1 MTEVGNMRLLQGMLN
16 GAREVISKKD
26 ELNRINVFPVAD
38 GDTGSNLASLMQA
51 IIDNVAQKDYS
62 TKELLDEVASAALI
76 GARGN
81 SGMIFAQYLN
91 AVAESY
97 HHLESTVEEL
107 VQAFQK
113 AVNKAYDALLDPKE
127 GTILSVM
134 SAWSEALA
142 ENYTKEKSLHH
153 SLLNAQEVA
162 EKALANTQFQM
173 PILKKNRLVDS
184 GAKGFYYF
192 IVGLT
197 NAYCEKV
204 AVISEM
210 VEDDQ
215 EPIEH
220 VETSKP
226 LYRYCSEFIIKS
238 PTATKQTI
246 QTVLATKGDSLVI
259 VGNEGQIKLHIHTNE
274 PKEVLNLLAKYGT
287 MTYQKVDDMRLQYD
301 VTKKPRAKTAIV
313 TDSIADLPEEFLLTH
328 QIHVLPMNI
337 LAEDES
343 FLDKLTVGP
352 TMIKEK
358 MMQQVKMSTAQP
370 TIRSVDALL
379 SFLENKYEQVLII
392 TVSAQLSGT
401 YQLIKQ
407 RIKQKNLA
415 SDWIH
420 VIDSRLNSVA
430 EGLLVKQ
437 AVELVE
443 AGRTFEE
450 ITRQIEQT
458 AKRSFIYVA
467 VADLSPM
474 VESGRIPRFLGKIAQ
489 KLSLFPIVSLD
500 ENGEGKLIGVSFSQN
515 QSMKKIIKKVT
526 KLHHEN
532 QLEELAVTHVSSA
545 DKANDW
551 GNQLQKLTGQL
562 SYIVDSSAAIAISAG
577 IGSVAVAGI
586 KKEETI

>member
-1 MTEVGNMRLLQGMLN
+1 MTEVGNKRLLQGMLN

-51 IIDNVAQKDYS
+51 IIDNVAHKEYS

-113 AVNKAYDALLDPKE
+113 AVNKAYEALLDPKE

-142 ENYTKEKSLHH
+142 ENYTKEQSLHY
-153 SLLNAQEVA
+153 SLLNAQAVA
-162 EKALANTQFQM
+162 EKALAHTQFQM
-173 PILKKNRLVDS
+173 PILKKNQLVDS

-204 AVISEM
+204 AVMTEV
-210 VEDDQ
+210 VESDQ
-215 EPIEH
+215 IIIEH
-220 VETSKP
+220 LETTEP
-226 LYRYCSEFIIKS
+226 RYRYCSEFIIKD
-238 PTATKQTI
+238 PTVTKQTI
-246 QTVLATKGDSLVI
+246 QTALAIKGDSLVI
-259 VGNEGQIKLHIHTNE
+259 ACNEAQIKLHIHTNE
-274 PKEVLNLLAKYGT
+274 PKEVLTILAKYGT
-287 MTYQKVDDMRLQYD
+287 MTYQKVDDMSLQYH
-301 VTKKPRAKTAIV
+301 VTKKPRAKIAIV

-337 LAEDES
+337 LTEDEN
-343 FLDKLTVGP
+343 FLDKLTAGP
-352 TMIKEK
+352 VMIKEK
-358 MMQQVKMSTAQP
+358 LAQKTKMSTAQP
-370 TIRSVDALL
+370 TIHSVDALL
-379 SFLENKYEQVLII
+379 SFLENKYEHVLVI

-407 RIKQKNLA
+407 RIKDKKLS
-415 SDWIH
+415 SDWIQ
-420 VIDSRLNSVA
+420 VIDSRLNSVV

-443 AGRTFEE
+443 TGSSFASVMRKM
-450 ITRQIEQT
+450 EQV
-458 AKRSFIYVA
+458 ASRSFIYVA

-474 VESGRIPRFLGKIAQ
+474 VESGRIPRFLGKLAQ
-489 KLSLFPIVSLD
+489 KMSLYPIVSLD
-500 ENGEGKLIGVSFSQN
+500 EVGSGKLIGVSFSQK
-515 QSMKKIIKKVT
+515 QSMKKIIKKVS
-526 KLHHEN
+526 KIHQEN
-532 QLEELAVTHVSSA
+532 PLLDLAVAHVCSA
-545 DKANDW
+545 EIAHDW
-551 GNQLQKLTGQL
+551 STQLKKKIGQM
-562 SYIVDSSAAIAISAG
+562 SYVVDSSAAIAISAG

-586 KKEETI
+586 KKEGAL

>member
-1 MTEVGNMRLLQGMLN
+1 MTEVGNNRLLQGMLN

-51 IIDNVAQKDYS
+51 IIDNVAHKEYS

-113 AVNKAYDALLDPKE
+113 AVNKAYEALLDPKE

-142 ENYTKEKSLHH
+142 ENYSKERSLDR
-153 SLLNAQEVA
+153 SLLNAQVVA
-162 EKALANTQFQM
+162 EKALAHTQFQM

-204 AVISEM
+204 AVMAEAVGSNQTI
-210 VEDDQ
+210 
-215 EPIEH
+215 IEH
-220 VETSKP
+220 VETTEP
-226 LYRYCSEFIIKS
+226 RYRYCSEFIIKD
-238 PTATKQTI
+238 PTVTKQTI
-246 QTVLATKGDSLVI
+246 QTNLAAKGDSLVI
-259 VGNEGQIKLHIHTNE
+259 ACNEAQIKLHIHTNE
-274 PKEVLNLLAKYGT
+274 PREVLTILAKFGT
-287 MTYQKVDDMRLQYD
+287 MTYQKVDDMSLQYH
-301 VTKKPRAKTAIV
+301 VTKKPRAKIAIV
-313 TDSIADLPEEFLLTH
+313 TDSISDLPEEFLLKH

-337 LAEDES
+337 LTEDEN

-352 TMIKEK
+352 ELIKEK
-358 MMQQVKMSTAQP
+358 LAQKTKMSTAQP
-370 TIRSVDALL
+370 TIHSVDALL
-379 SFLENKYEQVLII
+379 SFLESKYEHVLVI

-407 RIKQKNLA
+407 RIKAKKLS
-415 SDWIH
+415 SDWIQ

-437 AVELVE
+437 AVELIE
-443 AGRTFEE
+443 AGSSFATV
-450 ITRQIEQT
+450 TRQMERV
-458 AKRSFIYVA
+458 ASRSFIYVA

-474 VESGRIPRFLGKIAQ
+474 VESGRIPRFLGELAK
-489 KLSLFPIVSLD
+489 KMSLYPIVSLD
-500 ENGEGKLIGVSFSQN
+500 EVGSGKLIGVSFSQK
-515 QSMKKIIKKVT
+515 QSMKKIIKKVS
-526 KLHHEN
+526 KIHQEN
-532 QLEELAVTHVSSA
+532 PLFDLAVTHVCSA
-545 DKANDW
+545 EIAHDW
-551 GNQLQKLTGQL
+551 STQLKKKIGQM
-562 SYIVDSSAAIAISAG
+562 SYVVDSSAAIAISAG

-586 KKEETI
+586 KKEGAL

>member
-1 MTEVGNMRLLQGMLN
+1 MTEVGNNRLLQGMLN

-51 IIDNVAQKDYS
+51 IIDNVAHKEYS

-113 AVNKAYDALLDPKE
+113 AVNKAYEALLDPKE

-142 ENYTKEKSLHH
+142 ENYSKERSLDR
-153 SLLNAQEVA
+153 SLLNAQVVA
-162 EKALANTQFQM
+162 EKALAHTQFQM

-204 AVISEM
+204 AVMAEAVGSNQTI
-210 VEDDQ
+210 
-215 EPIEH
+215 IEH
-220 VETSKP
+220 VETTEP
-226 LYRYCSEFIIKS
+226 RYRYCSEFIIKD
-238 PTATKQTI
+238 PTVTKQTI
-246 QTVLATKGDSLVI
+246 QTNLAAKGDSLVI
-259 VGNEGQIKLHIHTNE
+259 ACNEAQIKLHIHTNE
-274 PKEVLNLLAKYGT
+274 PREVLTILAKFGT
-287 MTYQKVDDMRLQYD
+287 MTYQKVDDMNLQYH
-301 VTKKPRAKTAIV
+301 VTKKPRAKIAIV
-313 TDSIADLPEEFLLTH
+313 TDSISDLPEEFLLKH

-337 LAEDES
+337 LTEDEN

-352 TMIKEK
+352 ELIKEK
-358 MMQQVKMSTAQP
+358 LAQKTKMSTAQP
-370 TIRSVDALL
+370 TIHSVDALL
-379 SFLENKYEQVLII
+379 SFLESKYEHVLVI

-407 RIKQKNLA
+407 RIKAKKLS
-415 SDWIH
+415 SDWIQ

-437 AVELVE
+437 AVELIE
-443 AGRTFEE
+443 AGSSFATV
-450 ITRQIEQT
+450 TRQMERV
-458 AKRSFIYVA
+458 ASRSFIYVA

-474 VESGRIPRFLGKIAQ
+474 VKSGRIPRFLGELAK
-489 KLSLFPIVSLD
+489 KMSLYPIVSLD
-500 ENGEGKLIGVSFSQN
+500 EVGSGKLIGVTFSQK
-515 QSMKKIIKKVT
+515 QSMKKIIKKVS
-526 KLHHEN
+526 KIHREN
-532 QLEELAVTHVSSA
+532 PLLDLAVTHVCSA
-545 DKANDW
+545 EIAHDW
-551 GNQLQKLTGQL
+551 STQLKKKIGQM
-562 SYIVDSSAAIAISAG
+562 SYVVDSSAAIAISAG

-586 KKEETI
+586 KKEGAL

>member
-1 MTEVGNMRLLQGMLN
+1 MTEVGNKRLLQGMLN

-51 IIDNVAQKDYS
+51 IIDNVAHKEYS

-113 AVNKAYDALLDPKE
+113 AVNKAYEALLDPKE

-142 ENYTKEKSLHH
+142 ENYTKEQSLHY
-153 SLLNAQEVA
+153 SLLNAQAVA
-162 EKALANTQFQM
+162 EKALAHTQFQM
-173 PILKKNRLVDS
+173 PILKKNQLVDS

-204 AVISEM
+204 AVMTEV
-210 VEDDQ
+210 VESDQ
-215 EPIEH
+215 IIIEH
-220 VETSKP
+220 LETTEP
-226 LYRYCSEFIIKS
+226 RYRYCSEFIIKD
-238 PTATKQTI
+238 PTVTKQTI
-246 QTVLATKGDSLVI
+246 QTALAIKGDSLVI
-259 VGNEGQIKLHIHTNE
+259 ACNEAQIKLHIHTNE
-274 PKEVLNLLAKYGT
+274 PKEVLTILAKYGT
-287 MTYQKVDDMRLQYD
+287 MTYQKVDDMSLQYH
-301 VTKKPRAKTAIV
+301 VTKKPRAKIAIV

-337 LAEDES
+337 LTEDEN
-343 FLDKLTVGP
+343 FLDKLTAGP
-352 TMIKEK
+352 VMIKEK
-358 MMQQVKMSTAQP
+358 LAQKTKMSTAQP
-370 TIRSVDALL
+370 TIHSVDALL
-379 SFLENKYEQVLII
+379 SFLENKYEHVLVI

-407 RIKQKNLA
+407 RIKDKKLS
-415 SDWIH
+415 SDWIQ

-443 AGRTFEE
+443 TGSSFASVMRKM
-450 ITRQIEQT
+450 EQV
-458 AKRSFIYVA
+458 ASRSFIYVA

-474 VESGRIPRFLGKIAQ
+474 VESGRIPRFLGKLAQ
-489 KLSLFPIVSLD
+489 KMSLYPIVSLD
-500 ENGEGKLIGVSFSQN
+500 EVGSGKLIGVSFSQK
-515 QSMKKIIKKVT
+515 QSMKKIIKKVS
-526 KLHHEN
+526 KIHQEN
-532 QLEELAVTHVSSA
+532 PLLDLAVAHVCSA
-545 DKANDW
+545 EIAHDW
-551 GNQLQKLTGQL
+551 STQLKKKIGQM
-562 SYIVDSSAAIAISAG
+562 SYVVDSSAAIAISAG

-586 KKEETI
+586 KKEGAL